1 MSASRFPCITANFTL
16 NAKRVKGKSTKVA
29 EGEDICRSGELAF
42 ILKDVKQGQCD
53 YENTPF
59 IRTAL
64 AEGDDSK
71 SFKAVGFVMP
81 VYGNCNEKIAV
92 QMTGIVT
99 VINNSAKDIAAGSK
113 IMWSNPGEYDGVK
126 DWELSNG
133 RARRHPSDR
142 NRHVAVLHNCKNP
155 MNHQDRLVGMA
166 LTSAKRGQPY
176 SLHVQ
181 LGG

>member
-1 MSASRFPCITANFTL
+1 METEVDESN
-16 NAKRVKGKSTKVA
+16 
-29 EGEDICRSGELAF
+29 
-42 ILKDVKQGQCD
+42 CD

-59 IRTAL
+59 IRTVVAK
-64 AEGDDSK
+64 GDQDRNL
-71 SFKAVGFVMP
+71 KAVGFVMP

-92 QMTGIVT
+92 QMSGIVT
-99 VINNSAKDIAAGSK
+99 VVNNSRSEIHAGSPIK
-113 IMWSNPGEYDGVK
+113 WSNPNNSKDGD

-142 NRHVAVLHNCKNP
+142 DRYVAVLHEAT
-155 MNHQDRLVGMA
+155 MDTRLVGTA
-166 LTSAKRGQPY
+166 LTSAKRGQTY